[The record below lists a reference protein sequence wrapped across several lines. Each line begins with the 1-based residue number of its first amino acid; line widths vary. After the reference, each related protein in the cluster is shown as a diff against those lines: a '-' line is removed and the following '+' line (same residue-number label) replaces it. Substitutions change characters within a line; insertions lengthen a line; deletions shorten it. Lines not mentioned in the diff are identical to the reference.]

1 MTNAPH
7 QGSPTPADVG
17 DYYDRMTSLLNRALG
32 GNTHL
37 GYWPSPD
44 DGSTLGEASDRLTE
58 YMIGKLRGRAG
69 RPLTRVL
76 DVGCGSG
83 RPAVRLARHEPVDV
97 VGITISPR
105 QVELATAL
113 AERSGL
119 ADRVRFECA
128 DAMDL
133 PFPDASFDAVW
144 ALECLLH
151 MPDPP
156 RVFREM
162 ARVLRPGG
170 RLAATDVTLR
180 TTQPTGLEWSSS
192 ELAVPSLIPITEYA
206 GMITDAGLKLTELTD
221 IGEYVLTPSYSAMGD
236 HVRAHA
242 PAYADAMGMTADE
255 LETFVDKCSQWH
267 TDDVG
272 YVVLTADRP
281 GA

>member
-1 MTNAPH
+1 MTKAPH

-37 GYWPSPD
+37 GYWPNPD
-44 DGSTLGEASDRLTE
+44 DGSTLGQASDRLTDH
-58 YMIGKLRGRAG
+58 MIGKLRENTG
-69 RPLTRVL
+69 RPVRRVL

-83 RPAVRLARHEPVDV
+83 RPALRLAHSEPVDI

-113 AERSGL
+113 AEQSGL

-151 MPDPP
+151 MPDPA
-156 RVFREM
+156 RVFQEM

-170 RLAATDVTLR
+170 RLAAMDVTLR
-180 TTQPTGLEWSSS
+180 APQSTGTDWSSS
-192 ELAVPSLIPITEYA
+192 ELAVPSLIPITAYA
-206 GMITDAGLKLTELTD
+206 GMISDAGLRLTELTD
-221 IGEYVLTPSYSAMGD
+221 IGEHVIAPSYGAMGD
-236 HVRAHA
+236 DVRANAH
-242 PAYADAMGMTADE
+242 AYAEALEMTADD
-255 LETFVDKCSQWH
+255 LETFVGKCSQWY
-267 TDDVG
+267 TEDIG